1 MSTLN
6 MRPAMIRRTT
16 QRSYRIAITQ
26 KAINIMEEYLVKNKD
41 DLKTKG
47 LVDQVLDYLYDV
59 V

>member
-1 MSTLN
+1 
-6 MRPAMIRRTT
+6 
-16 QRSYRIAITQ
+16 
-26 KAINIMEEYLVKNKD
+26 MEEYLVKNKD